1 MEEGRQRELEAAG
14 AEGKKRLE
22 GKRFFIT
29 LLSGHDITLWRKEGS
44 YAEGRRQKGILVQG
58 QKFFL

>member
-1 MEEGRQRELEAAG
+1 MNTYTLEEVRQRELEAAG

-44 YAEGRRQKGILVQG
+44 GSWRQRELKERKG
-58 QKFFL
+58 